1 MPSPVENL
9 ITLRDNYIQIL
20 TDEST
25 YQLANGPK
33 PSYSI
38 DGESVSWDSWRDSM
52 TAKIESLTNL
62 INKVSGPFLIRS
74 RGKA

>member
-1 MPSPVENL
+1 MPSDVEN
-9 ITLRDNYIQIL
+9 IRQIRSDYIATLAA
-20 TDEST
+20 EAA

-52 TAKIESLTNL
+52 TAKIESLTKLLNT
-62 INKVSGPFLIRS
+62 VGGPFLIRS